1 MSKSFNSQLL
11 INLIRARIATS
22 PGQHITFAE
31 YMDLVLYHP
40 QYGYYSS
47 GKVAIGAKGDFF
59 TSSSLG
65 SDFGEL
71 LAEQFIDIW
80 HILGCPS
87 PFSLV
92 EIGAGTGLLASDIMS
107 YLQKNTPDLLAVIEY
122 IIVEQAEGLIERQQ
136 DLLKS
141 WIENNIKISWKS
153 WQEIPDESLVGC
165 LFSNELIDALPVHQI
180 ILVEDEL
187 KEIYIGYSQDKF
199 VEIIDKLSTPKLAEY
214 FNLIDIKLLSNAY
227 SEGYRTEVN
236 LLALDWLKTVTT
248 KLKRGYLLTIDYGY
262 NAQRY
267 YNPRRDRGTLQCYY
281 QHRRHNNPY
290 INIGTQDITTHVNFT
305 ALERQGELCG
315 LQKVEFTQ
323 QGLFLMSLGLGD
335 RLNDLSSGK
344 FNFQQILQRRDA
356 LHQLIDPAGLGGFG
370 VLIQSKGLSEE
381 ENTRSALPLP
391 LGQSLKGLIQP
402 SLY

>member
-1 MSKSFNSQLL
+1 
-11 INLIRARIATS
+11 
-22 PGQHITFAE
+22 
-31 YMDLVLYHP
+31 MDLVLYHP

-47 GKVAIGAKGDFF
+47 GKVAIGAGGDFF

-80 HILGCPS
+80 HILGRPTS
-87 PFSLV
+87 FNLV
-92 EIGAGTGLLASDIMS
+92 EMGAGTGLLASDILS
-107 YLQKNTPDLLAVIEY
+107 YLQKNAPDLLAVLEY
-122 IIVEQAEGLIERQQ
+122 IIVEQADGLIERQQ
-136 DLLKS
+136 NLLKS
-141 WIENNIKISWKS
+141 WIENDIKISWKS
-153 WQEIPDESLVGC
+153 WQEIPEESLVGC
-165 LFSNELIDALPVHQI
+165 LFSNELVDAFPVHQI
-180 ILVEDEL
+180 FLEKGKL
-187 KEIYIGYSQDKF
+187 KEIYVGYSQDRF
-199 VEIIDKLSTPKLAEY
+199 IEIVDEISTPKLAEY
-214 FNLIDIKLLSNAY
+214 FKLIDINLLSDAY
-227 SEGYRTEVN
+227 SDGYRTEVN
-236 LLALDWLKTVTT
+236 LLALDWLKTVAT

-267 YNPRRDRGTLQCYY
+267 YNRQRNRGTLQCYY
-281 QHRRHNNPY
+281 QHRRHDNPY

-323 QGLFLMSLGLGD
+323 QGLFLMSLGIGD

-344 FNFQQILQRRDA
+344 FNFQQVLQRRDA

-370 VLIQSKGLSEE
+370 VLIQSKGLSQEE
-381 ENTRSALPLP
+381 KAR
-391 LGQSLKGLIQP
+391 SLKGLIQP